1 MSIEHHPHGDLLT
14 EYASGSTNEA
24 VSLLLAT
31 HLALCPGCRRKVS
44 AAEEVGGA
52 LLSSLA
58 PVAMNEDAFAESIE
72 KIGHGC
78 PQENRAFLRTTTQ
91 FLEPLRSYLG
101 GGFETLQWQHIV
113 GGISQY
119 TIMRRGPVSVKLI
132 RAEPGSAVA
141 MHTHGGEELTMVMAG
156 GFTDTTGHYNRGDVQ
171 TTSPAITHSPAA
183 IEGGAYINL
192 AVTDSPLVFQN
203 MAGKDYRQTL
213 SVLRM
218 CERLVFDDSQLRGPT
233 LRSFL

>member
-58 PVAMNEDAFAESIE
+58 PVAMNEDAFAKVSRKLDMVVPRRESRVFANDDTV
-72 KIGHGC
+72 
-78 PQENRAFLRTTTQ
+78 P
-91 FLEPLRSYLG
+91 EPLRSYLG

-119 TIMRRGPVSVKLI
+119 TIMRRGPVSVRLI

-183 IEGGAYINL
+183 IEGGACINL

-203 MAGKDYRQTL
+203 WPAKIIGKLFR
-213 SVLRM
+213 
-218 CERLVFDDSQLRGPT
+218 F
-233 LRSFL
+233 

>member
-1 MSIEHHPHGDLLT
+1 MSIEHHPHEDLLT

-58 PVAMNEDAFAESIE
+58 PVAMNEDAFAKVSRKLDLAVPRRESRVFAN
-72 KIGHGC
+72 GDTV
-78 PQENRAFLRTTTQ
+78 P
-91 FLEPLRSYLG
+91 EPLRSYLG

-183 IEGGAYINL
+183 IEGGACINL

-203 MAGKDYRQTL
+203 WPAKIIGKLFR
-213 SVLRM
+213 
-218 CERLVFDDSQLRGPT
+218 F
-233 LRSFL
+233 